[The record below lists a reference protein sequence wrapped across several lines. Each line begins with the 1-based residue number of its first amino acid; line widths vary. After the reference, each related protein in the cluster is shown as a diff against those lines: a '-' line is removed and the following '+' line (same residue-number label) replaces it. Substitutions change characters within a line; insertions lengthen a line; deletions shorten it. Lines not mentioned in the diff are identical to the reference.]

1 MNLYGI
7 SGEIFLA
14 ISGMIAL
21 LISVFSSK
29 DSSLKITTRF
39 CNLSLLISL
48 ILIVLSHQNSG
59 YLFNE
64 MYVYD
69 GLSLYSKILIIL
81 GTILTLLIGS
91 KPQKID
97 GFNQPEYPVLILF
110 SVLGMV
116 LMTSSKNLISLYMAL
131 ELQSLPLYVIAAIN
145 RDNLKSSE
153 AGLKYFI
160 LGALSSG
167 LLLFGMS
174 LVYGAVG
181 DTSFSSISE
190 VSSQNMSSILL
201 VGLVFILSGLAFK
214 ISLVPFHMWT
224 PDVYEGAPT
233 PVTAFF
239 AIVPKIAAITIL
251 VRVTFSAF
259 DNAVTSWQQIIIFLS
274 LLSMILGSFA
284 AIMQTNLKRLM
295 AYSSIAHMGY
305 ALVGVASG
313 LLEGVSGVLIYM
325 AIYIIMNV
333 GAFIIILSMR
343 RDNQI
348 VEEIYDLKGIS
359 KTHPFL
365 AFSFVTILF
374 SMAGIPPLAGFFGKW
389 LVFYSAVNANLIF
402 LAIIGVLT
410 SVVGAF
416 YYLRII
422 KIMYFDEND
431 VNLDVVE
438 NKSSMAILG
447 LMLFLTLSFGIFLN
461 WFVETTMGIVSL
473 I

>member
-21 LISVFSSK
+21 LISVFSNK
-29 DSSLKITTRF
+29 NSSLKITTRF

-81 GTILTLLIGS
+81 GTILTLLIGN

-365 AFSFVTILF
+365 AFGFVTILF

-389 LVFYSAVNANLIF
+389 LVFYSAVNANLVF

-431 VNLDVVE
+431 VSLDVVE

-461 WFVETTMGIVSL
+461 WFVETTMGIISL

>member
-29 DSSLKITTRF
+29 NSSLKITTRF

-69 GLSLYSKILIIL
+69 GLSLYSKTLILL

-295 AYSSIAHMGY
+295 A
-305 ALVGVASG
+305 
-313 LLEGVSGVLIYM
+313 
-325 AIYIIMNV
+325 
-333 GAFIIILSMR
+333 
-343 RDNQI
+343 
-348 VEEIYDLKGIS
+348 
-359 KTHPFL
+359 
-365 AFSFVTILF
+365 
-374 SMAGIPPLAGFFGKW
+374 
-389 LVFYSAVNANLIF
+389 
-402 LAIIGVLT
+402 
-410 SVVGAF
+410 
-416 YYLRII
+416 
-422 KIMYFDEND
+422 
-431 VNLDVVE
+431 
-438 NKSSMAILG
+438 
-447 LMLFLTLSFGIFLN
+447 
-461 WFVETTMGIVSL
+461 
-473 I
+473 

>member
-1 MNLYGI
+1 MELFGI

-14 ISGMIAL
+14 IAGMATL
-21 LISVFSSK
+21 LASVFLNK
-29 DSSLKITTRF
+29 DSSYRITLRL
-39 CNLSLLISL
+39 CNLSFLITIICILFSYSDSGSLFNGAFVYDDLARFTKIL
-48 ILIVLSHQNSG
+48 ILI
-59 YLFNE
+59 
-64 MYVYD
+64 
-69 GLSLYSKILIIL
+69 
-81 GTILTLLIGS
+81 GTILTLIIGYKS
-91 KPQKID
+91 QKLD
-97 GFNQPEYPVLILF
+97 DFNRPEYPVLILF
-110 SVLGMV
+110 SVLGML
-116 LMTSSKNLISLYMAL
+116 LMASSNDLIGFYMSL

-145 RDNLKSSE
+145 RDNIKSSE

-167 LLLFGMS
+167 LLLYGMS

-181 DTSFSSISE
+181 DTSFSSISM
-190 VSSQNMSSILL
+190 VSSDGMSNLMLI
-201 VGLVFILSGLAFK
+201 GLVFMLSGLAFK

-239 AIVPKIAAITIL
+239 AIVPKLAAITIL
-251 VRVTFSAF
+251 LRFTFTAF
-259 DNAVTSWQQIIIFLS
+259 DNSIASWQQVIIILS

-284 AIMQTNLKRLM
+284 AIMQFNIKRLM

-305 ALVGVASG
+305 ALVGLSSG
-313 LLEGVSGVLIYM
+313 ILEGISSVLIYM
-325 AIYIIMNV
+325 VIYMVMNL

-343 RDNQI
+343 RDNQS
-348 VEEIYDLKGIS
+348 VEEISDLKGIS
-359 KTHPFL
+359 QTHPFI
-365 AFSFVTILF
+365 AFSFVILMF

-389 LVFYSAVNANLIF
+389 LVFASAVNAGLIP

-422 KIMYFDEND
+422 RIMYFENNE
-431 VNLDVVE
+431 VKLDVVD
-438 NKSSMAILG
+438 NKSSMIILG
-447 LMLFLTLSFGIFLN
+447 VLIISTILFGLFLN
-461 WFVETTMGIVSL
+461 WFLEITMGISSS

>member
-59 YLFNE
+59 YLFKE

-251 VRVTFSAF
+251 VRITFSAF

-389 LVFYSAVNANLIF
+389 LVFYSAVNANLVF

-416 YYLRII
+416 YYLRVI

>member
-81 GTILTLLIGS
+81 GTILTLLIGN

-259 DNAVTSWQQIIIFLS
+259 DNAITSWQQIIIFLS

-389 LVFYSAVNANLIF
+389 LVFYSAVNANLVF

>member
-1 MNLYGI
+1 MSLYGI

-14 ISGMIAL
+14 LGGMVTLLSG
-21 LISVFSSK
+21 VFFSK
-29 DSSLKITTRF
+29 DNSFKITTRI
-39 CNLSLLISL
+39 CNISFIISFILIFFSHSNSGSLFNEMFRYDGLARYTKSLILVGTILSLLIS
-48 ILIVLSHQNSG
+48 I
-59 YLFNE
+59 
-64 MYVYD
+64 
-69 GLSLYSKILIIL
+69 
-81 GTILTLLIGS
+81 

-97 GFNQPEYPVLILF
+97 GFNKPEYPVLILF
-110 SVLGMV
+110 SVIGML
-116 LMTSSKNLISLYMAL
+116 LMSSSMDLISLYMAL

-181 DTSFSSISE
+181 DTTFSSISE
-190 VSSQNMSSILL
+190 FSSQGMTNLL
-201 VGLVFILSGLAFK
+201 LIGLVFMLAGLAFK

-239 AIVPKIAAITIL
+239 AIVPKIAAMTVMI
-251 VRVTFSAF
+251 RFTFFAF
-259 DNAVTSWQQIIIFLS
+259 DSSISSWQQVIVILS

-305 ALVGVASG
+305 ALVGIASGILEGISG
-313 LLEGVSGVLIYM
+313 LLIYMLIY
-325 AIYIIMNV
+325 IVMNI
-333 GAFIIILSMR
+333 GSFIIILSMR
-343 RDNQI
+343 RDNQS
-348 VEEIYDLKGIS
+348 VEDIYDLKGIS
-359 KTHPFL
+359 TTHPFI
-365 AFSFVTILF
+365 AFSFVILMF

-389 LVFYSAVNANLIF
+389 VVFYSAVNSGLLF
-402 LAIIGVLT
+402 LAVIGVLT

-422 KIMYFDEND
+422 KIMYFEENE
-431 VNLDVVE
+431 VKLDIID
-438 NKSSMAILG
+438 NKSSMLILG
-447 LMLFLTLSFGIFLN
+447 LMMAIIVLFGIFLN
-461 WFVETTMGIVSL
+461 WLIEITMGISSL

>member
-1 MNLYGI
+1 MELFGI

-14 ISGMIAL
+14 IAGMITL
-21 LISVFSSK
+21 LASVFLNK
-29 DSSLKITTRF
+29 DSSYRITLRL
-39 CNLSLLISL
+39 CNLSFLITIILIFFSHSHSGSIFNEAFIYDDLARFAKIL
-48 ILIVLSHQNSG
+48 ILIGTMLT
-59 YLFNE
+59 
-64 MYVYD
+64 
-69 GLSLYSKILIIL
+69 LII
-81 GTILTLLIGS
+81 S
-91 KPQKID
+91 YKSQKLD
-97 GFNQPEYPVLILF
+97 NFNRPEYPVLILF
-110 SVLGMV
+110 SVLGML
-116 LMTSSKNLISLYMAL
+116 LMASSNDLIGFYMSL

-145 RDNLKSSE
+145 RDNIKSSE

-167 LLLFGMS
+167 LLLYGMS

-181 DTSFSSISE
+181 DTSFSSISMA
-190 VSSQNMSSILL
+190 SSDGMSNLMLI
-201 VGLVFILSGLAFK
+201 GLVFMLSGLAFK

-239 AIVPKIAAITIL
+239 AIVPKLAAITIL
-251 VRVTFSAF
+251 LRFTFTAF
-259 DNAVTSWQQIIIFLS
+259 DDAITSWQQIIIILS

-284 AIMQTNLKRLM
+284 AIMQFNIKRLM

-305 ALVGVASG
+305 ALVGLSSG
-313 LLEGVSGVLIYM
+313 ILEGVSSVLIYM
-325 AIYIIMNV
+325 VIYMIMNL

-343 RDNQI
+343 RDNQS
-348 VEEIYDLKGIS
+348 VEEISDLKGIS
-359 KTHPFL
+359 QTHPFI
-365 AFSFVTILF
+365 AFSFVILMF

-389 LVFYSAVNANLIF
+389 LVFASAVNAGLIP

-422 KIMYFDEND
+422 KIMYFENNE
-431 VNLDVVE
+431 VKLDVVD
-438 NKSSMAILG
+438 NKSSMIILG
-447 LMLFLTLSFGIFLN
+447 VLIISTILFGLFLN
-461 WFVETTMGIVSL
+461 WFLEITMGISSS

>member
-1 MNLYGI
+1 MSLYGI

-14 ISGMIAL
+14 LGGMVAL
-21 LISVFSSK
+21 LSGVFVNK
-29 DSSLKITTRF
+29 DNSFKITTRI
-39 CNLSLLISL
+39 CNISFIISFILIFFSHSNSGSLFNEMFVYDGLARYTKSLILVGTILSLLIS
-48 ILIVLSHQNSG
+48 I
-59 YLFNE
+59 
-64 MYVYD
+64 
-69 GLSLYSKILIIL
+69 
-81 GTILTLLIGS
+81 

-97 GFNQPEYPVLILF
+97 GFNKPEYPVLILF
-110 SVLGMV
+110 SVIGML
-116 LMTSSKNLISLYMAL
+116 LMSSSMDLISLYMAL

-190 VSSQNMSSILL
+190 FSSQGMTNLL
-201 VGLVFILSGLAFK
+201 LIGLVFMLAGLAFK

-239 AIVPKIAAITIL
+239 AIVPKIASMTVMI
-251 VRVTFSAF
+251 RFTFFAF
-259 DNAVTSWQQIIIFLS
+259 ESSISSWQQVVVILS

-305 ALVGVASG
+305 ALVGIASGILEGISG
-313 LLEGVSGVLIYM
+313 LLIYMLIY
-325 AIYIIMNV
+325 IVMNI
-333 GAFIIILSMR
+333 GSFIIILSMR
-343 RDNQI
+343 RDNQS
-348 VEEIYDLKGIS
+348 VEDIYDLKGIS
-359 KTHPFL
+359 KTHPFI
-365 AFSFVTILF
+365 AFSFVILMF

-389 LVFYSAVNANLIF
+389 VVFYSAVNSGLLF
-402 LAIIGVLT
+402 LAVIGVLT

-422 KIMYFDEND
+422 KIMYFEENE
-431 VNLDVVE
+431 VKLDIID
-438 NKSSMAILG
+438 NKSSMLILG
-447 LMLFLTLSFGIFLN
+447 LMMAIIVLFGIFLN
-461 WFVETTMGIVSL
+461 WLIEITMGISSL

>member
-69 GLSLYSKILIIL
+69 GLSLYSKTLILL

-181 DTSFSSISE
+181 DTSFLSISE
-190 VSSQNMSSILL
+190 ISSQNMSSILL

-389 LVFYSAVNANLIF
+389 LVFYSAVNANLVF

-447 LMLFLTLSFGIFLN
+447 LMLFLTLSFGLFLN

>member
-1 MNLYGI
+1 MSLYGI

-14 ISGMIAL
+14 LGGMVAL
-21 LISVFSSK
+21 LSGVFVNK
-29 DSSLKITTRF
+29 DNSFKITTRI
-39 CNLSLLISL
+39 CNISFIISFILIFFSHSNSGSLFNEMFVYDGLARYTKSLILVGTILSLLIS
-48 ILIVLSHQNSG
+48 I
-59 YLFNE
+59 
-64 MYVYD
+64 
-69 GLSLYSKILIIL
+69 
-81 GTILTLLIGS
+81 

-97 GFNQPEYPVLILF
+97 GFNKPEYPVLILF
-110 SVLGMV
+110 SVIGML
-116 LMTSSKNLISLYMAL
+116 LMSSSMDLISLYMAL

-190 VSSQNMSSILL
+190 FSSQGMTNLL
-201 VGLVFILSGLAFK
+201 LIGLVFMLAGLAFK

-239 AIVPKIAAITIL
+239 AIVPKIAAMTVMI
-251 VRVTFSAF
+251 RFTFFAF
-259 DNAVTSWQQIIIFLS
+259 DSSISSWQQVIVILS

-305 ALVGVASG
+305 ALVGIASGILEGISG
-313 LLEGVSGVLIYM
+313 LLIYMLIY
-325 AIYIIMNV
+325 IVMNI
-333 GAFIIILSMR
+333 GSFIIILSMR
-343 RDNQI
+343 RDNQS
-348 VEEIYDLKGIS
+348 VEDIYDLKGIS
-359 KTHPFL
+359 KTHPFI
-365 AFSFVTILF
+365 AFSFVILMF

-389 LVFYSAVNANLIF
+389 VVFYSAVNSGLLF
-402 LAIIGVLT
+402 LAVIGVLT

-422 KIMYFDEND
+422 KIMYFEENE
-431 VNLDVVE
+431 VKLDIID
-438 NKSSMAILG
+438 NKSSMLILG
-447 LMLFLTLSFGIFLN
+447 LMMAIIVLFGIFLN
-461 WFVETTMGIVSL
+461 WLIEITMGISSL

>member
-1 MNLYGI
+1 
-7 SGEIFLA
+7 
-14 ISGMIAL
+14 
-21 LISVFSSK
+21 
-29 DSSLKITTRF
+29 
-39 CNLSLLISL
+39 
-48 ILIVLSHQNSG
+48 
-59 YLFNE
+59 
-64 MYVYD
+64 
-69 GLSLYSKILIIL
+69 
-81 GTILTLLIGS
+81 
-91 KPQKID
+91 
-97 GFNQPEYPVLILF
+97 
-110 SVLGMV
+110 
-116 LMTSSKNLISLYMAL
+116 MAL

-251 VRVTFSAF
+251 VRITFSAF
-259 DNAVTSWQQIIIFLS
+259 DNAVTSWLQIIIFLS

-325 AIYIIMNV
+325 AIY
-333 GAFIIILSMR
+333 
-343 RDNQI
+343 
-348 VEEIYDLKGIS
+348 
-359 KTHPFL
+359 
-365 AFSFVTILF
+365 
-374 SMAGIPPLAGFFGKW
+374 
-389 LVFYSAVNANLIF
+389 
-402 LAIIGVLT
+402 VL
-410 SVVGAF
+410 
-416 YYLRII
+416 
-422 KIMYFDEND
+422 
-431 VNLDVVE
+431 
-438 NKSSMAILG
+438 
-447 LMLFLTLSFGIFLN
+447 
-461 WFVETTMGIVSL
+461 SL
-473 I
+473 IHI

>member
-7 SGEIFLA
+7 FGEIFLA

-81 GTILTLLIGS
+81 GTILTLLIGN

-389 LVFYSAVNANLIF
+389 LVFYSAVNANLVF

>member
-81 GTILTLLIGS
+81 GTILTLLIGN

-389 LVFYSAVNANLIF
+389 LVFYSAVNANLVF

>member
-81 GTILTLLIGS
+81 GTIFTLLIGN

-389 LVFYSAVNANLIF
+389 LVFYSAVNANLVF

>member
-1 MNLYGI
+1 
-7 SGEIFLA
+7 
-14 ISGMIAL
+14 
-21 LISVFSSK
+21 
-29 DSSLKITTRF
+29 
-39 CNLSLLISL
+39 
-48 ILIVLSHQNSG
+48 
-59 YLFNE
+59 
-64 MYVYD
+64 
-69 GLSLYSKILIIL
+69 
-81 GTILTLLIGS
+81 
-91 KPQKID
+91 
-97 GFNQPEYPVLILF
+97 
-110 SVLGMV
+110 
-116 LMTSSKNLISLYMAL
+116 
-131 ELQSLPLYVIAAIN
+131 
-145 RDNLKSSE
+145 
-153 AGLKYFI
+153 
-160 LGALSSG
+160 
-167 LLLFGMS
+167 
-174 LVYGAVG
+174 
-181 DTSFSSISE
+181 
-190 VSSQNMSSILL
+190 MSSILL

-389 LVFYSAVNANLIF
+389 LVFYSAVNANLVF

-431 VNLDVVE
+431 VSLDVIE

-447 LMLFLTLSFGIFLN
+447 LMLFLTLSFGLFLN
-461 WFVETTMGIVSL
+461 WFVETTMGIVAL

>member
-21 LISVFSSK
+21 LISVFSRK

-153 AGLKYFI
+153 AGLIYFI

-239 AIVPKIAAITIL
+239 AIVPKIGAITIL
-251 VRVTFSAF
+251 IRVTFSAF
-259 DNAVTSWQQIIIFLS
+259 DNAVTSWQQIIIFLQFSIEIFCFWFS
-274 LLSMILGSFA
+274 L
-284 AIMQTNLKRLM
+284 
-295 AYSSIAHMGY
+295 
-305 ALVGVASG
+305 
-313 LLEGVSGVLIYM
+313 
-325 AIYIIMNV
+325 
-333 GAFIIILSMR
+333 
-343 RDNQI
+343 
-348 VEEIYDLKGIS
+348 
-359 KTHPFL
+359 
-365 AFSFVTILF
+365 
-374 SMAGIPPLAGFFGKW
+374 
-389 LVFYSAVNANLIF
+389 
-402 LAIIGVLT
+402 
-410 SVVGAF
+410 
-416 YYLRII
+416 
-422 KIMYFDEND
+422 
-431 VNLDVVE
+431 
-438 NKSSMAILG
+438 
-447 LMLFLTLSFGIFLN
+447 
-461 WFVETTMGIVSL
+461 
-473 I
+473 

>member
-21 LISVFSSK
+21 LISVFSNK

-81 GTILTLLIGS
+81 GTILTLLIGN

-259 DNAVTSWQQIIIFLS
+259 DNAITSWQQIIIFLS

-333 GAFIIILSMR
+333 GSFIIILSMR

-389 LVFYSAVNANLIF
+389 LVFYSAVNANLVF

-431 VNLDVVE
+431 VSLDVVE

>member
-14 ISGMIAL
+14 ISSMIAL

-39 CNLSLLISL
+39 CNLSLFISL
-48 ILIVLSHQNSG
+48 ILVVLSHQNSG

-389 LVFYSAVNANLIF
+389 LVFYSAVNANLVF

-431 VNLDVVE
+431 VILDVVE